1 MDSSTRFLLRF
12 LFGIQKV
19 FEQSEFF
26 VFSTRLT
33 RITDILKRNRWTQA
47 LADISRRVND
57 WSGGTQIGRC
67 LKIFNERYAR
77 GMATGPR
84 VIILISDGWDRGE
97 PELLEKEMKRLKRR
111 ARRIIWMNPLLE
123 TPGYQPICLG
133 MKAALPYVD
142 HFLSASSLKGFK
154 ILGEVL
160 ILQLV

>member
-1 MDSSTRFLLRF
+1 
-12 LFGIQKV
+12 
-19 FEQSEFF
+19 
-26 VFSTRLT
+26 
-33 RITDILKRNRWTQA
+33 
-47 LADISRRVND
+47 
-57 WSGGTQIGRC
+57 
-67 LKIFNERYAR
+67 
-77 GMATGPR
+77 MATGPR